1 MRLIAMFLVVPIIE
15 IALFIQVGGLI
26 GLWSTLALVLLS
38 AVAGV
43 ALMRSQG
50 AQAGREIQRS
60 LSEMRDPSQ
69 PMAHGAM
76 IIAAGLL
83 LVVPGFFSDALGLLL
98 LIPGVRRLL
107 MRRIARR
114 VVAGRA
120 GMHAATMRRD
130 PHRPPYDQGV
140 IDGEYVVADDPRAPV
155 DLPPEL
161 GDDQPPRRTGGSGWT
176 RH

>member
-1 MRLIAMFLVVPIIE
+1 
-15 IALFIQVGGLI
+15 
-26 GLWSTLALVLLS
+26 
-38 AVAGV
+38 
-43 ALMRSQG
+43 
-50 AQAGREIQRS
+50 
-60 LSEMRDPSQ
+60 
-69 PMAHGAM
+69 M

-83 LVVPGFFSDALGLLL
+83 LLVPGFFSDALGLLL
-98 LIPGVRRLL
+98 LLPGVRRLL

-140 IDGEYVVADDPRAPV
+140 IDGEYIVADDPRAPV

-161 GDDQPPRRTGGSGWT
+161 GDDQPLRRTGGSGWT